1 MRPPRAGPRVPT
13 TLIRRASPA
22 DGARFLA
29 LVHELAAYERMQGPA
44 PEAEARLLD
53 DAFGARPR
61 YDLFLAE
68 RDGEVVA
75 YAVVFETYS
84 TFLARPVLYLED
96 VYVTPAARGHGV
108 GRSMMAFLARE
119 ALRRGCPRLS
129 WVVLD
134 WNVDAQRFYDRVGA
148 RRWASWWPYVIQGA
162 DLERLAGTEG
172 GSSTD

>member
-1 MRPPRAGPRVPT
+1 MPV
-13 TLIRRASPA
+13 LVRRALSD
-22 DGARFLA
+22 DGPRFLA
-29 LVHELAAYERMQGPA
+29 LVHELAAYEKMQGPS
-44 PEAEARLLD
+44 PEAEARLLG

-61 YDLFLAE
+61 FDLFLAE
-68 RDGEVVA
+68 LEGAVVA

-108 GRSMMAFLARE
+108 GRAVMAVLARE

-148 RRWASWWPYVIQGA
+148 RRSASWWPYAIEGA
-162 DLERLAGTEG
+162 GLERLAAEAPS
-172 GSSTD
+172 GSSPSTPSA